1 MTLTDFFLEI
11 ISSFTALRA
20 SVDSSRSK
28 LRTPASRV

>member
-1 MTLTDFFLEI
+1 MTFTDFFFDI

-20 SVDSSRSK
+20 SVESSRSR